1 MNSEAYHSVL
11 ASHLLPNAEFLA
23 GKNWK
28 YQQDNAPIHSNN
40 STKNWFQVNNVETL

>member
-1 MNSEAYHSVL
+1 MNSEAYQSVL
-11 ASHLLPNAEFLA
+11 ASHLLPNAELLA

-28 YQQDNAPIHSNN
+28 YQQDNAPSHSSN